1 MVKVEGDWRQELEK
15 PDHTTLKTVKKGII
29 SQKLIMT
36 KDQTLIESSI
46 LAQDERWRRA

>member
-1 MVKVEGDWRQELEK
+1 MVKVERNWKQGLKK

>member
-1 MVKVEGDWRQELEK
+1 MVKVKSEKRFLLEK